1 MKKAIIITIIC
12 LVLVI
17 FNCGCIEQ
25 NSSGNTVTLVMH
37 ENMFDFST
45 GQIITEE
52 MTTEDIDV
60 ITGAD
65 SGKARLIARNDAEI
79 KVSGDEEY
87 SSYIDVSVGTVC
99 NLKDNEGGIATFT
112 VTAISENAEGSPTAT
127 ITWNY
132 ASAE

>member
-1 MKKAIIITIIC
+1 
-12 LVLVI
+12 
-17 FNCGCIEQ
+17 
-25 NSSGNTVTLVMH
+25 MH
-37 ENMFDFST
+37 EKMFDFST

-87 SSYIDVSVGTVC
+87 SYYIDVSVGTVC
-99 NLKDNEGGIATFT
+99 QLKDGHGGIATFT
-112 VTAISENAEGSPTAT
+112 VEEISQNSEGFPTVK
-127 ITWNY
+127 ITWSY
-132 ASAE
+132 SS